1 VTTPH
6 KGITFFLS
14 LIISNYYSN
23 QGEKRRQEKHK
34 NVFPFQDTNKNC
46 RQRIKSFFHCQNTH
60 TTQTGITNKKK
71 CFSIARIPNNAD
83 KKNTK
88 TFFHSRIQI
97 KIADRESNRFSIARI
112 PIQRRQE

>member
-14 LIISNYYSN
+14 LIISNYCSN
-23 QGEKRRQEKHK
+23 QGEKHRQEKHK

-71 CFSIARIPNNAD
+71 NVFPLPEYQTTQTR
-83 KKNTK
+83 K
-88 TFFHSRIQI
+88 TQ
-97 KIADRESNRFSIARI
+97 KRFSI
-112 PIQRRQE
+112 PGYK